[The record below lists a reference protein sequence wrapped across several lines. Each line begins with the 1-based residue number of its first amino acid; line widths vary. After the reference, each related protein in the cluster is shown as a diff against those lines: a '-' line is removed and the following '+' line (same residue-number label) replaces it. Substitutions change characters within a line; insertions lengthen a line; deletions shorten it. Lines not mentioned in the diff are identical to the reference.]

1 MNWEAIGVIAE
12 IIAAIAVVVSLVYLG
27 IQVRHTADLSVAS
40 TSSHVLTEFNRM
52 QEAML
57 SNPQIAELFGKLNSG
72 VKLNAAE
79 DALLEILLR
88 RYLIHWYDAQIG
100 YDRKLVDDT
109 IYEAHCEDVKRMI
122 KRYPICH
129 RMCRDILVDYSSPHA
144 MRILDPIFQQ
154 EPELS

>member
-1 MNWEAIGVIAE
+1 MEKLVFIPSVTAE
-12 IIAAIAVVVSLVYLG
+12 I
-27 IQVRHTADLSVAS
+27 S
-40 TSSHVLTEFNRM
+40 TLYV
-52 QEAML
+52 
-57 SNPQIAELFGKLNSG
+57 P
-72 VKLNAAE
+72 AE
-79 DALLEILLR
+79 DVLLEILLR

-129 RMCRDILVDYSSPHA
+129 RMFRDILVDYSSPHA

-154 EPELS
+154 EPESSGQ